1 MFLVSSVVFGLS
13 IEARCL
19 VKNEDVVGATPTG
32 NGTSHYIWVIN
43 NLIVYKSVAL

>member
-19 VKNEDVVGATPTG
+19 VKNEDVVADRQ
-32 NGTSHYIWVIN
+32 W
-43 NLIVYKSVAL
+43 